1 MEKRIHMIIIFLNF
15 LGEHEEIFETI
26 VMQQFVDF
34 ISLIRI
40 TGEATATAIEQT
52 LESQDKT

>member
-1 MEKRIHMIIIFLNF
+1 MEKIIHIIIIFLNF

-34 ISLIRI
+34 ISLIKI

-52 LESQDKT
+52 LEKLG